1 MYLKDKWG
9 KDSRMINEDFE
20 RVHFK
25 LHIYISNC
33 NLCLKKKQRMCKC
46 KLPIDSKPMNSM

>member
-9 KDSRMINEDFE
+9 KDFRMINEDFE

-25 LHIYISNC
+25 LHISNC
-33 NLCLKKKQRMCKC
+33 NLCLKK
-46 KLPIDSKPMNSM
+46 SKGCVSANFILTLNQ